1 MSPAKFR
8 PFCLG
13 LNMKD
18 SIKLAS
24 FVLHIMKFVASGSI
38 SNKSAFVQ
46 IIADVIWVD
55 VW

>member
-8 PFCLG
+8 PFCHG

-24 FVLHIMKFVASGSI
+24 FMLHIMKFVANGSI
-38 SNKSAFVQ
+38 SNKSALVQ
-46 IIADVIWVD
+46 KIAEVIWVD